1 MATAMS
7 NAPPAITPVDPLLAR
22 ALAPVP
28 RRFRMAALP
37 EASTADTRSPST
49 ALAIAIEQARCS
61 MAAGHVPP
69 EEVRRLF
76 LRSLARLVDEAR
88 TGDPAF
94 QAMVLRHR
102 SPLVRE
108 HASLSA
114 HVDRD
119 RRQVLAIVNAIAH
132 PAKVAQ
138 RAAGPLRDAL
148 AALQAAASANDWST
162 VVGALAGIHADE
174 PALERDLARLRD
186 EPALARL
193 RRVDVL
199 AEESSVREHRALC
212 EQKGPMS
219 GSVRASVLGAGAQRR
234 GDAVEALAASALQA
248 LARRLN
254 NATDAGGAGGEEVYR
269 VVTSMRV
276 PPSFPGDAQRA
287 KSEWDVVLL
296 RRAVGVAERVW
307 DVVLLVEAKA
317 SADAATTDLPKL
329 LRGLRLLAQAQA
341 DTTYR
346 FSSPSGEVLVRGDS
360 LRLLPTEEADLPR
373 AVLYCS
379 DARAELRPRWLNAA
393 SRMQLLSSTA
403 SLERAAH
410 DIDGAPIEDLEP
422 VWQQLLTAPAFT
434 PVLHQYATLTRVR
447 GLMVH
452 PDDLVAC

>member
-7 NAPPAITPVDPLLAR
+7 NVPSAVTHVDPLLAR
-22 ALAPVP
+22 ALAQVP

-37 EASTADTRSPST
+37 DASTADTRSPST
-49 ALAIAIEQARCS
+49 ALAIAIEQARRS
-61 MAAGHVPP
+61 MAAGVTPAD
-69 EEVRRLF
+69 EVRRLF
-76 LRSLARLVDEAR
+76 LRSLARLIDEAR
-88 TGDPAF
+88 SSDPAF

-114 HVDRD
+114 HLDRD

-132 PAKVAQ
+132 PAKVVQ
-138 RAAGPLRDAL
+138 RAPGTLREAL
-148 AALQAAASANDWST
+148 AALQAAAAANDWST
-162 VVGALAGIHADE
+162 VAKGIAAVPVDE

-199 AEESSVREHRALC
+199 AEEPMVQHHRALC

-219 GSVRASVLGAGAQRR
+219 GTARASAQGSGAQRR
-234 GDAVEALAASALQA
+234 GDAVEALAASALRA
-248 LARRLN
+248 LAQRLN
-254 NATDAGGAGGEEVYR
+254 DAAGASGEEVYR
-269 VVTSMRV
+269 VVSSMRV

-296 RRAVGVAERVW
+296 RRPADVAEHVW

-346 FSSPSGEVLVRGDS
+346 FTSPSGEVLVRGDS
-360 LRLLPTEEADLPR
+360 LRVLPTEEADLAR

-379 DARAELRPRWLNAA
+379 DAPAELHPRWLNAA

-410 DIDGAPIEDLEP
+410 GIDGAPIEELEP
-422 VWQQLLTAPAFT
+422 VWQQLLTASGFT
-434 PVLHQYATLTRVR
+434 PVLHQAATPVRVR

-452 PDDLVAC
+452 PDDLEAC